1 MTPQGSEAMTQPQVN
16 LAAPAPAGDAGLVTA
31 LRPLVARRLE
41 PAGAGPPGTWPRLV
55 DHAVGEVLAAYADE
69 QLSAG
74 RAPLDVATE
83 ARVRRALADSFVGAG
98 GLQSLLDDPEIETIN
113 VNGCD
118 NVWVHYRDGTRTRVA
133 PVASTDEELAALL
146 QDLGAR
152 QGAHERRFSLDHP
165 ELSMQLGR
173 ARLHAMRNIS
183 DRVVASIRRHRLLD
197 VTLDDLVKRGALTPG
212 MLELFTAMV
221 AARRNIVIS
230 GGPAVGKT
238 TFLRALAS
246 AIPPAQR
253 LITVEDAYELA
264 LDRDAH
270 PNLVAMQAREPN
282 LEGVGEFSLDQCV
295 RASLRLCPDRVILGE
310 VRGSEVVSMAKAM
323 SIGVDGSLAT
333 VHASSSRQ
341 ALMRLV
347 AYAMEPPAR
356 YPREAAT
363 VLLGQAVHIVVHLE
377 RAAGDGTRVVASVR
391 EVTGDD
397 GEQIVSNELYRPGP
411 DHRALPATRLS
422 DQSIELLLAA
432 GLDPAA
438 LEADGWWR
446 P

>member
-1 MTPQGSEAMTQPQVN
+1 MTRPQVN
-16 LAAPAPAGDAGLVTA
+16 LAPAGDAGLVTT
-31 LRPLVARRLE
+31 LRPRVAAQLE
-41 PAGAGPPGTWPRLV
+41 PAGGAVPGGRWRELV
-55 DHAVGEVLAAYADE
+55 DRAVGEVLEAHADE

-74 RAPLDVATE
+74 RTPLDTATE
-83 ARVRRALADSFVGAG
+83 SRVRRALADSFVGAG

-133 PVASTDEELAALL
+133 PVASSDEELAALL

-152 QGAHERRFSLDHP
+152 HGAHERRFSVDHP
-165 ELSMQLGR
+165 ELSMQLGNS
-173 ARLHAMRNIS
+173 RLHAMRNIS
-183 DRVVASIRRHRLLD
+183 DRVVASIRRHRLLE
-197 VTLDDLVKRGALTPG
+197 VTLDDLVKLGELTPA
-212 MLELFTAMV
+212 MRDLFTAMV

-238 TFLRALAS
+238 TFLRALANT
-246 AIPPAQR
+246 IPHTER

-270 PNLVAMQAREPN
+270 PNMFAMQSREAN

-295 RASLRLCPDRVILGE
+295 RASLRLSPERVIVGE
-310 VRGSEVVSMAKAM
+310 VRGSEVVTMAKAM

-347 AYAMEPPAR
+347 TYAMEPPAR
-356 YPREAAT
+356 YPREAAIAL
-363 VLLGQAVHIVVHLE
+363 VAQAVHVVVHLD

-397 GEQIVSNELYRPGP
+397 GDQIMSNEVYRPGT
-411 DHRALPATRLS
+411 DHRAMPATRLR
-422 DQSIELLLAA
+422 DETVDLLLAA
-432 GLDPAA
+432 GLDPAT
-438 LEADGWWR
+438 LDTDGWWR